1 MTVKV
6 FDSVLENSFLNF
18 IREEINILAWTKV
31 QSVDPVVLKEGK
43 KNPVF
48 FASTRENP
56 LSHQFLFNYFCDK
69 YNLSNK
75 FLRAYVNCHPPYS
88 GGQFHAD
95 DGDMTFI
102 FYPDEKVKNKGG
114 TEFEDGTKVD
124 YKSNRLIIFDAKLFH
139 KASENLSNEMRHSIA
154 WKTLIIKEDRNE
166 NK

>member
-18 IREEINILAWTKV
+18 IREEINILAWSKQ
-31 QSVDPVVLKEGK
+31 QSNLNNK

-48 FASTRENP
+48 FFASTQENL

-75 FLRAYVNCHPPYS
+75 LLRAYVNCHPPYS

-154 WKTLIIKEDRNE
+154 WKTLIIKEDRND
-166 NK
+166 

>member
-18 IREEINILAWTKV
+18 IREEINILSWSKH
-31 QSVDPVVLKEGK
+31 QSKKNLNNK
-43 KNPVF
+43 KNPMF
-48 FASTRENP
+48 FASTQENL

-75 FLRAYVNCHPPYS
+75 LLRAYVNCHPPYS

-154 WKTLIIKEDRNE
+154 WKTLIIKEDRND
-166 NK
+166 